1 MFLVRVITRFFRH
14 IHVRLFK
21 GTIEE
26 TIRSLDVQI
35 LQFKIL
41 RDKYGIEL
49 TTTIQEV
56 ERTRNLLQS
65 KVDTYE
71 NWLRL

>member
-1 MFLVRVITRFFRH
+1 MFLVSLVTRFFRH
-14 IHVRLFK
+14 IHVHLFK

-49 TTTIQEV
+49 TTAIYEV
-56 ERTRNLLQS
+56 ERTRNLLQY

-71 NWLRL
+71 NWLKI